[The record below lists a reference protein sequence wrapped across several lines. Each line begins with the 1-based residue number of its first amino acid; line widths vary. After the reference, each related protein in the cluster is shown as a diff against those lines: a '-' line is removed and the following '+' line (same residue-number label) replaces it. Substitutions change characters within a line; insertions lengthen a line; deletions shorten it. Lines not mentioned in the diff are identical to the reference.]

1 MSSTSH
7 PRPAGTDCDL
17 GAIDDLACSAK
28 GIQRRAEV
36 TQEHLPQLREFQEKL
51 GAARV
56 EYAKARH
63 TAQGD
68 LEVAGEVL
76 DRVREQIRCR
86 ITPEQRHCLR
96 EAVEEVF
103 EEISECSDG
112 WGCCVDDCDCDF
124 DDGVG
129 EDDTVATLSARIAR
143 YTAEVLRDTA
153 CFVSLDGELTALPE
167 RAARIRTDAAQLLAD
182 AADPVVGKDVVRL
195 YARLLVL
202 RRRIHDAWR
211 GFATVSAYVECL
223 CKVLLCVLKGWQAIA
238 VLEGARAELMCKE
251 ESRKAACLRKRNQV
265 VEEVMAAYSRLCP
278 PCPPG
283 HGDGS
288 EEEPCEESDP
298 A

>member
-17 GAIDDLACSAK
+17 GAIDDLACGAK

-36 TQEHLPQLREFQEKL
+36 TQEHLPQLREFQEKFN
-51 GAARV
+51 AARG
-56 EYAKARH
+56 EYAAARH
-63 TAQGD
+63 TAQAD
-68 LEVAGEVL
+68 LDVAGEVL

-96 EAVEEVF
+96 EAVDEVF
-103 EEISECSDG
+103 EEIDECSDDG
-112 WGCCVDDCDCDF
+112 GCCAGECDCAF

-129 EDDTVATLSARIAR
+129 DDDTVAALSARIAR
-143 YTAEVLRDTA
+143 YTAEVAKDTA
-153 CFVSLDGELTALPE
+153 CFVSLDAELTELPA
-167 RAARIRTDAAQLLAD
+167 RAAKIRTDAAQLLAD

-202 RRRIHDAWR
+202 RRRVQDAWR
-211 GFATVSAYVECL
+211 GFATVTAYVRCL

-238 VLEGARAELMCKE
+238 VLEGARAELVCKE
-251 ESRKAACLRKRNQV
+251 ESRKAACVRKRNQV
-265 VEEVMAAYSRLCP
+265 VEEVMAVYAHLCP

-283 HGDGS
+283 HGEGA

-298 A
+298 V